1 MCRYYCKVKVKVAQ
15 SCLNL
20 YDPMDYTVHGI
31 LQART
36 LEWVAF
42 PFSRGSSRPR
52 DWTQVSLSA
61 GGFLTSWATRETQN
75 FSYKQKTEPPLVSF
89 PARSV
94 GVSESPFFASLLT
107 QQPFCLYSC
116 EKRSEGET
124 LAWTPAALP
133 SAWERASTALPLLP
147 SAGQPSDGRLNHHVS
162 CIALCKIRGKK
173 ITV

>member
-1 MCRYYCKVKVKVAQ
+1 MFLVLMCRYYCKVKVKVAQ

-42 PFSRGSSRPR
+42 PFSRGSSWPR

-61 GGFLTSWATRETQN
+61 GGFLTSWATRDTQN
-75 FSYKQKTEPPLVSF
+75 FSYKQKTELPLVSF

-94 GVSESPFFASLLT
+94 RVSESPLLCLTPDSTSFLSLFMRKMKWRGDTGLGSCC
-107 QQPFCLYSC
+107 PSLCL
-116 EKRSEGET
+116 
-124 LAWTPAALP
+124 
-133 SAWERASTALPLLP
+133 ERASTALTLLL
-147 SAGQPSDGRLNHHVS
+147 SAGQPSDGRLN
-162 CIALCKIRGKK
+162 
-173 ITV
+173 